1 MSEESR
7 TIPTDHRRLG
17 PDGAGRRRAVPTLLS
32 AVTHWI
38 KSAGVAFVLFLIIR
52 AFLVEAFKIPTGS
65 MENTLLTGDFLLVNK
80 VLFGAE
86 VPGTGLR
93 LPALREP
100 RREDVIVFNPP
111 HDPERSYVKR
121 LVGVPGDTL
130 EMHGKVLHLNG
141 VQVAEPYARY
151 VDRFGDAVH
160 PSMNWQ
166 AHHLIASTH
175 RGYHPSRDNW
185 GPLVVPE
192 GRFFVLGD
200 NRDNSE
206 DSRYWGFVE
215 RSAIHGRPW
224 FVYFSFDAAALAYAP
239 WSAAVRWDRVGKTI
253 R

>member
-1 MSEESR
+1 MSEESKM
-7 TIPTDHRRLG
+7 ISVDDPRLG
-17 PDGAGRRRAVPTLLS
+17 PDGGVRRRAGPPMLNTV
-32 AVTHWI
+32 VHWT
-38 KSAGVAFVLFLIIR
+38 KSAAVAFVLFLIIR
-52 AFLVEAFKIPTGS
+52 AFFVEAFKIPTGS
-65 MENTLLTGDFLLVNK
+65 MENTLLAGDFLLVDK

-86 VPGTGLR
+86 IPGTGLR

-100 RREDVIVFNPP
+100 TRGDVIVFNPP

-141 VQVAEPYARY
+141 VEVSEPYARY
-151 VDRFGDAVH
+151 ADRFGDAVH

-166 AHHLIASTH
+166 SHHLIAST
-175 RGYHPSRDNW
+175 RRYHPSRDNW

-206 DSRYWGFVE
+206 DSRYWGFVD
-215 RSAIHGRPW
+215 RSAIQGRPW
-224 FVYFSFDAAALAYAP
+224 FVYFSFDAAALVNAP
-239 WSAAVRWDRVGKTI
+239 WVAAVRWDRVGQTI
-253 R
+253 H

>member
-1 MSEESR
+1 MSEEPR
-7 TIPTDHRRLG
+7 TISADDPKLG
-17 PDGAGRRRAVPTLLS
+17 PDGAVRRRVGPVLLS
-32 AVTHWI
+32 TVGHWT
-38 KSAGVAFVLFLIIR
+38 KSAAVAFVLFLFIR
-52 AFLVEAFKIPTGS
+52 VFLVEAFKIPTGS
-65 MENTLLTGDFLLVNK
+65 MENTLLRGDFLLVDK
-80 VLFGAE
+80 VLFGVE
-86 VPGTGLR
+86 IPGTGLH

-100 RREDVIVFNPP
+100 RRGDVIVFNPP

-130 EMHGKVLHLNG
+130 EMHGKVLRLNG
-141 VQVAEPYARY
+141 VQVSEPYSRY

-166 AHHLIASTH
+166 SHHLIASTR

-192 GRFFVLGD
+192 GHFFVLGD

-206 DSRYWGFVE
+206 DSRYWGFVD
-215 RSAIHGRPW
+215 RSAIQGRPW
-224 FVYFSFDAAALAYAP
+224 FVYFSFDATAPVYAP
-239 WSAAVRWDRVGKTI
+239 WVAAVRWDRIGKTI